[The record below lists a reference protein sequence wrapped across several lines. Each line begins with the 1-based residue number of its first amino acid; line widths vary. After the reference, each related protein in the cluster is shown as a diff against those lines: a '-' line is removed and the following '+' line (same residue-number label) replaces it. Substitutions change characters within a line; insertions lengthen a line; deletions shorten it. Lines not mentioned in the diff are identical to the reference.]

1 MDNNISI
8 EKKEKAA
15 DENEKSKT
23 EQNTPNTSES
33 SENTTIKDPRK
44 VPPKEDLRTEDNLEI
59 HNLKGKAK
67 RQAKKERLQ
76 EYTDGM
82 SKKEKIAY
90 FIYYYKWKALI
101 CAIIIVAFISLSSTL
116 YLQNRPVAI
125 SYGIVNCDT
134 TGMDTSVLE
143 KEYIDYYGF
152 TKKYQTRNSYPLHYN
167 LETYEEDYAKNPDD
181 ISYTSFPT
189 LCDKDYY
196 DVIITDMAG
205 LKYCAKTAL
214 INPLNACLTPDLDKV
229 IREEYQDHIISVENY
244 NGDLTEYAIDIS
256 GTEFAKKL
264 NPGYDDVYLCFP
276 GTAPENISNIRR
288 LLNFI
293 FDLGL
298 SI

>member
-1 MDNNISI
+1 MDKNNST
-8 EKKEKAA
+8 
-15 DENEKSKT
+15 NREKSVESNKSST
-23 EQNTPNTSES
+23 MEQDTPDAKKISEQA
-33 SENTTIKDPRK
+33 TIKNPKK
-44 VPPKEDLRTEDNLEI
+44 VPPKEDLRIEDNLEI

-67 RQAKKERLQ
+67 RQAKRERIQ
-76 EYTDGM
+76 EYTEGM
-82 SKKEKIAY
+82 SKKEKVAY
-90 FIYYYKWKALI
+90 YVYYYKWKALFG
-101 CAIIIVAFISLSSTL
+101 AIIIIAFISLTKTL

-125 SYGIVNCDT
+125 SYGVVNCDMYE
-134 TGMDTSVLE
+134 MDISVLE
-143 KEYIDYYGF
+143 KDYIDYYGF
-152 TKKYQTRNSYPLHYN
+152 SKKYQTRNAFPIHYN

-205 LKYCAKTAL
+205 LEYCAKTAL
-214 INPLNACLTPDLDKV
+214 VNPLTACLTPDLDKV
-229 IREEYQDHIISVENY
+229 IREDYADRIVLVENY

-256 GTEFAKKL
+256 GTEFARKL

-276 GTAPENISNIRR
+276 GTAPENVSNIRR